1 MRKGYKG
8 NGKGKDMRKDYKG
21 NGKGFLSLK
30 MLFSQVDQREWKT
43 ITITI
48 FFIVNNNNKNN
59 NNKNNNNNNNYNN
72 NNGGGGFMVEGYDVI
87 RNLRGY
93 YYC

>member
-30 MLFSQVDQREWKT
+30 MLFS
-43 ITITI
+43 
-48 FFIVNNNNKNN
+48 
-59 NNKNNNNNNNYNN
+59 
-72 NNGGGGFMVEGYDVI
+72 
-87 RNLRGY
+87 
-93 YYC
+93 